1 MNLALDTA
9 VKSHS
14 SQKFPKVDSTEI
26 KHKLLPQ
33 PEKISGDYRDSNERR
48 LFTSLPSS
56 SSDRSDSLSLHLSVM
71 SSDTPYRMRGMTI
84 HDGSPSNEPS

>member
-1 MNLALDTA
+1 MTEHLDQAWGPSNLVVLSIHTGLTPVNLALDTV

-14 SQKFPKVDSTEI
+14 SQKFPKADSTEI

-48 LFTSLPSS
+48 LFTSLP
-56 SSDRSDSLSLHLSVM
+56 LPILQ
-71 SSDTPYRMRGMTI
+71 
-84 HDGSPSNEPS
+84 E